1 MTTNLIYIGHRG
13 TRTNSDENTID
24 SFEKALEFGA
34 NYIEFDIRKT
44 KDEKVV
50 LLHDSTLDRT
60 TNGSGF
66 VKNFEYKELLEFRTK
81 NRNFKIP
88 LLSETLK
95 ILKGRIKFMI
105 DLKENDLI
113 NIILDLVDELKLLD
127 DCIFSGRNL
136 KVLEKIKSVYPNSTI
151 CYNITKGLGLKIE
164 EFLNMDKFGK
174 LKFTPDM
181 ISLRS
186 NLVNIKFINKCHSNN
201 IKSLAWDFFSYN
213 NPTVIIKSI
222 INMGI
227 DGILFD
233 DYKNIAIIKSW
244 LEKI

>member
-1 MTTNLIYIGHRG
+1 
-13 TRTNSDENTID
+13 
-24 SFEKALEFGA
+24 
-34 NYIEFDIRKT
+34 
-44 KDEKVV
+44 
-50 LLHDSTLDRT
+50 
-60 TNGSGF
+60 
-66 VKNFEYKELLEFRTK
+66 
-81 NRNFKIP
+81 
-88 LLSETLK
+88 
-95 ILKGRIKFMI
+95 MI

-113 NIILDLVDELKLLD
+113 NIILDLVDEL
-127 DCIFSGRNL
+127 
-136 KVLEKIKSVYPNSTI
+136 STI

-164 EFLNMDKFGK
+164 EFLNMDKLGK

-186 NLVNIKFINKCHSNN
+186 NLVNIKFINKCHSKN